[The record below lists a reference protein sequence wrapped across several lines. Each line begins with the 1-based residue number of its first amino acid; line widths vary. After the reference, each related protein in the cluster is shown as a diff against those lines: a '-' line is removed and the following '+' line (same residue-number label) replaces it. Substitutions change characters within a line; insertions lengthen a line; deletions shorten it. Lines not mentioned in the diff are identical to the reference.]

1 MDVHDIDRRLIERMD
16 DGPEDRLATLW
27 HAFEQQHG
35 VSLPRPVSE
44 ADRARVQAWLRGL
57 RALPESPVY
66 VAKRRFLSPLV
77 SLSMTEKSGLL
88 AQLRC
93 PACEVVVAADG
104 SIPLH
109 VTTPSTWIRG
119 QASHR
124 PRELQSETACGRR

>member
-1 MDVHDIDRRLIERMD
+1 MD